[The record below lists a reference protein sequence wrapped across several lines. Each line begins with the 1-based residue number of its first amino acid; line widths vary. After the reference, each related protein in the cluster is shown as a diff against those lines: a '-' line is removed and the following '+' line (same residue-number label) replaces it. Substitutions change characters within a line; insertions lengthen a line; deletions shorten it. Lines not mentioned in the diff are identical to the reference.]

1 MAKHVF
7 YKTSDPDAPRRIR
20 DRDNDVVLSMCRICG
35 QAEGEL
41 EPECPTP
48 DPIAVLRKLDEIDC
62 CTGYAIQ
69 DADYPKFWDALD
81 MSRTILKKTP
91 GLAPCRP
98 STPD

>member
-1 MAKHVF
+1 MDEATKQALH
-7 YKTSDPDAPRRIR
+7 DAE
-20 DRDNDVVLSMCRICG
+20 DASL
-35 QAEGEL
+35 
-41 EPECPTP
+41 P

-69 DADYPKFWDALD
+69 DADYPKFWDALG